1 MKSVY
6 VCVGV
11 WVHARVYIIVSFFG
25 EAEEFKAALTMVKTY
40 KLVKILLIAA
50 FIIAKRVW
58 LGLINWVHSII
69 KKEVYKYREN
79 G

>member
-58 LGLINWVHSII
+58 LGLINRVHSII